1 MEEVLIYPLI
11 PITLKLRHID
21 GKMSKTAKSTLIKEL
36 EKSIVSDNLE
46 MVDVVI
52 TEVLFFLHLPSN
64 LPENLDL
71 LVDLHETF
79 EFVSRSNIKKTVF
92 LGLIKG
98 LIMYLIRW

>member
-11 PITLKLRHID
+11 PIPLNLRHID
-21 GKMSKTAKSTLIKEL
+21 GKMRKTAKSTLIKEL

-71 LVDLHETF
+71 LVDLILRKPC
-79 EFVSRSNIKKTVF
+79 S
-92 LGLIKG
+92 
-98 LIMYLIRW
+98 WD